1 MPQNGALSL
10 TQVYIGHQKM
20 EEREDMETLHDAG
33 FLTFQVRPGSAGYYF
48 GVDNMCSVDDFRI
61 LAHGRVIDKAQRIA
75 AQAYQPFVED
85 SLRVERNGTINQSD
99 ASYMELVLDSAIRS
113 AMSEQIS
120 DLKVVID
127 TAQDIVNTS
136 TLEVGCSILPLGYM
150 TWINVTIGLT
160 NKLE

>member
-1 MPQNGALSL
+1 
-10 TQVYIGHQKM
+10 
-20 EEREDMETLHDAG
+20 
-33 FLTFQVRPGSAGYYF
+33 
-48 GVDNMCSVDDFRI
+48 
-61 LAHGRVIDKAQRIA
+61 
-75 AQAYQPFVED
+75 
-85 SLRVERNGTINQSD
+85 
-99 ASYMELVLDSAIRS
+99 
-113 AMSEQIS
+113 MSEQIS